1 MNLRVHSN
9 FFASH
14 NHFVGKVMQL
24 DTDFGV
30 QSQPA
35 GVQDGVTRKKN
46 IDKRL
51 EMLKNGNEGD
61 IKSS

>member
-1 MNLRVHSN
+1 MNLRVHFN
-9 FFASH
+9 FFASL

-35 GVQDGVTRKKN
+35 GVQDSVTEK
-46 IDKRL
+46 IDIAKRF
-51 EMLKNGNEGD
+51 
-61 IKSS
+61 